1 MQSAFPGRFTQ
12 RAPGLPKPLHSL
24 LSMNQPIQISNGWVA
39 AMIAALVFDIL
50 YPLALGVFARRRLG
64 VNWRYFGYGA
74 LIFVLFQLVSRVPI
88 TLAIQALIASQLQAS
103 RVALIAWI
111 AISALTAGLFEELGR
126 YVGYR
131 WLMKREQKTWAKGVM
146 YGLGHG
152 GIESM
157 LLIAGLVTVTL
168 IQVLALART
177 DLSTLPLT
185 AEQRALAA
193 QQLAA
198 IAAQPSWAPL
208 LGAWERLWTIP
219 LHVALALV
227 VLQVFRRG
235 SLRWLW
241 LAILAHALVDL
252 VGAGVTPILG
262 LTGIAALLIPE
273 AIISVVGLLSLWTIW
288 ALRDRPDQDGIL
300 VAEPGLSPLAS
311 TADLPEAAE
320 KPDKTAHDKRTD
332 PIR

>member
-1 MQSAFPGRFTQ
+1 
-12 RAPGLPKPLHSL
+12 
-24 LSMNQPIQISNGWVA
+24 MNQPVQISNAWVA

-50 YPLALGVFARRRLG
+50 YPLALGVLARRRLG
-64 VNWRYFGYGA
+64 VSWRYFGYGA

-88 TLAIQALIASQLQAS
+88 TLAIQALIAPQLQAS

-131 WLMKREQKTWAKGVM
+131 WLLKREPKTWAKGVM

-157 LLIAGLVTVTL
+157 LLIAGLVAITL
-168 IQVLALART
+168 IQVLALTRT

-185 AEQRALAA
+185 AEQRTLAT

-198 IAAQPSWAPL
+198 IAAQPSWVPL

-219 LHVALALV
+219 LHVALALL

-235 SLRWLW
+235 NMRWLW

-252 VGAGVTPILG
+252 LAAGVTPILQLNG
-262 LTGIAALLIPE
+262 MPALLVPE
-273 AIISVVGLLSLWTIW
+273 AIVTVVGLLSLWAIW
-288 ALRDRPDQDGIL
+288 ALRDRPDEAGVL
-300 VAEPGLSPLAS
+300 VAIAAPDLPPLA
-311 TADLPEAAE
+311 AEAELPE
-320 KPDKTAHDKRTD
+320 DS
-332 PIR
+332 